1 MCALLI
7 VLIHN
12 FYCTC
17 SRLLGRL
24 IANGVL
30 PVVLC
35 LLPLHVLYVHRM
47 STVPVHTAVALP
59 LPVLDMPF
67 VVLVG
72 RGPSLLTGLLARAL
86 PARRASGLA
95 CPRASPVGWTV
106 CGTMSP

>member
-24 IANGVL
+24 IANEVL

-35 LLPLHVLYVHRM
+35 LLPLHGLYVRR

-67 VVLVG
+67 VLVVPG
-72 RGPSLLTGLLARAL
+72 SHFTGPF
-86 PARRASGLA
+86 
-95 CPRASPVGWTV
+95 
-106 CGTMSP
+106 